1 MIIFPAIDIKGGK
14 CVRLLKGSFH
24 NITHYKK
31 SPVDQALEF
40 YQLGFKNIHIVD
52 LDGALQGKLVNEEFI
67 KKILE
72 NNIEIKIQYG
82 GGVRSFEDIKN
93 LLDLGVDKVIIG
105 TNAVKNKNFLKEACE
120 KYKNRIVVSLDVR
133 EGYIALSGWKDQTKV
148 LASSFIRE
156 IEPFGISRIIYTDI
170 NKDGTKSGSNINDTL
185 NFSKLTKIPVVIS
198 GGISSIDEIM
208 NIKKKISN
216 IRGIIVGKAIY
227 DGSINVKELS
237 GILK

>member
-1 MIIFPAIDIKGGK
+1 MDNKPNIATTGLV
-14 CVRLLKGSFH
+14 VR
-24 NITHYKK
+24 N
-31 SPVDQALEF
+31 D
-40 YQLGFKNIHIVD
+40 
-52 LDGALQGKLVNEEFI
+52 
-67 KKILE
+67 
-72 NNIEIKIQYG
+72 
-82 GGVRSFEDIKN
+82 EDIKN

-170 NKDGTKSGSNINDTL
+170 NIDGTKSGSNINDTL

-227 DGSINVKELS
+227 DGCINVKELS